1 MRGGRVIWAIDQ
13 VNAELDS
20 LRGKGDQLAFAK
32 KLNLDDILFKY
43 GVRINYDLVADINCL
58 QIPISVGSV
67 GGQSQIQLLPW
78 LFYPLLDPASSHPMI
93 KNLEAVKSEFASSI
107 DIIDVKNV
115 TKQVILATSPFS
127 RSVEVPTMLS
137 LSMVQKEPDPK
148 SFENKP
154 KPVAVLLEGEFE
166 SDFRN
171 RPVPAG
177 ITEKV
182 VIPDRSKI
190 TKMLVIA
197 DGDILK
203 NQVNSADGSPFPLG
217 YDRYTQQQFGNL
229 NFLLNAADYLTDDSN
244 IIELRNKEIKIR
256 LLDRARI
263 RDEKTFWQVINI
275 ALPLILLVI
284 FGIFQHYY
292 RQRKYGV

>member
-1 MRGGRVIWAIDQ
+1 
-13 VNAELDS
+13 
-20 LRGKGDQLAFAK
+20 
-32 KLNLDDILFKY
+32 
-43 GVRINYDLVADINCL
+43 
-58 QIPISVGSV
+58 
-67 GGQSQIQLLPW
+67 
-78 LFYPLLDPASSHPMI
+78 
-93 KNLEAVKSEFASSI
+93 
-107 DIIDVKNV
+107 
-115 TKQVILATSPFS
+115 
-127 RSVEVPTMLS
+127 
-137 LSMVQKEPDPK
+137 
-148 SFENKP
+148 
-154 KPVAVLLEGEFE
+154 
-166 SDFRN
+166 
-171 RPVPAG
+171 
-177 ITEKV
+177 
-182 VIPDRSKI
+182 
-190 TKMLVIA
+190 MLVIA